1 MVLLSYCKGSGGET
15 VDSAAPCP
23 INPFLKSCSL
33 SRQSSLSR
41 TKRVYPWQPSAK
53 PELSHWRHEPGRAWD
68 TSVRPADR
76 TLDPP
81 ARSLI
86 LLSGRPSVRHHPS
99 PQSVLR
105 HHRVLGLPHRY
116 LSRHHAI
123 RRRLRQCGGSTK
135 GYCPRSRLHRHLRL
149 TGHHRASGW
158 HRWHHGLLAHLDT
171 ILGHTGP
178 LHALGE
184 DVLRWLWK
192 RVSAHFSPMPKSSSA
207 LISLSVSAVLQLAP
221 KSEQMRPHRP
231 GWLLRV
237 PEYRPSTPLP
247 TCRNC

>member
-23 INPFLKSCSL
+23 INPFEVCDLLCYRSALFGPHSSDRRCIAVRLWL
-33 SRQSSLSR
+33 SRSER
-41 TKRVYPWQPSAK
+41 
-53 PELSHWRHEPGRAWD
+53 ELCHSKDICAHQATRK
-68 TSVRPADR
+68 
-76 TLDPP
+76 LDPP

-135 GYCPRSRLHRHLRL
+135 GHCPRSRLWLHLRWHGLLWRSRHHRAANRHSHRHLRPHL
-149 TGHHRASGW
+149 HAVVGHARS
-158 HRWHHGLLAHLDT
+158 
-171 ILGHTGP
+171 

-184 DVLRWLWK
+184 DVLWWLWK
-192 RVSAHFSPMPKSSSA
+192 RVSAHFIPMPKSSSA
-207 LISLSVSAVLQLAP
+207 LISLSVSAVLQPAP

-231 GWLLRV
+231 GWLRRV
-237 PEYRPSTPLP
+237 SEFRLSTQ
-247 TCRNC
+247 

>member
-68 TSVRPADR
+68 TSVHPADR
-76 TLDPP
+76 KLDPP

-135 GYCPRSRLHRHLRL
+135 GHCPRSRLWLHLRWHGLLWRSRHHRAANRHSHRHLRPHL
-149 TGHHRASGW
+149 HAVVGHARS
-158 HRWHHGLLAHLDT
+158 
-171 ILGHTGP
+171 

-184 DVLRWLWK
+184 DVLRRLWK
-192 RVSAHFSPMPKSSSA
+192 RVSAHIV
-207 LISLSVSAVLQLAP
+207 LIEHQKA
-221 KSEQMRPHRP
+221 R
-231 GWLLRV
+231 
-237 PEYRPSTPLP
+237 
-247 TCRNC
+247 